1 MPLGDQNNFNVIN
14 FIIDLMGETKGKIRF
29 GYISISGFSKVS
41 DPYLGFGRFGSEVFS
56 RVGSGSVNLYM
67 NSKLCKNSSE
77 NDNITIF
84 VC

>member
-29 GYISISGFSKVS
+29 GYISISDFPKCQILLWGLGGL
-41 DPYLGFGRFGSEVFS
+41 DPSLSQGLDPDRSICT
-56 RVGSGSVNLYM
+56 